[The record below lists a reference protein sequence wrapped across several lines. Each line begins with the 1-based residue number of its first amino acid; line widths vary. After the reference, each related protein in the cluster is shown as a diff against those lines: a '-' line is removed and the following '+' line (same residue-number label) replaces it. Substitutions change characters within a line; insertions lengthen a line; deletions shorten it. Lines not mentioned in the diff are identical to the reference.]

1 MKLSNVEKKEKN
13 QVVLTIEVEPQVFED
28 ACEKSYRK
36 NVHSINIQGFR
47 KGHAPRKIV
56 EKLYGPEIFYED
68 AMNLCIPEAYEAAL
82 KEAALDVVSQPAI
95 MNADVKEDGTFV
107 FEASVFVKPEVT
119 VAEYKGLE
127 AEKEDDSVSAE
138 EVTAE
143 LERMQQRNARLVP
156 VEREAQKGD
165 TVNLDFEGSVDGV
178 PFEGGKGEKFDLQLG
193 SGMFIPGFEEQ
204 LEGKKAGETC
214 DVNVTFPEDYQEKS
228 LAGKPAVF
236 KCTINEVKESQKPEL
251 DDEFAKDV
259 SEFDTLDEMKA
270 DLEKTMKESKAQRV
284 KNALQEKLMDKVIE
298 KMDGEIP
305 QAMVESQLDRIEDDF
320 GYRLAMQGM
329 SLDNYL
335 KMQGMDHAS
344 FRKIFN
350 DQALRQVKIRLALE
364 KIAAQEKLEATAEE
378 LEAEFKKL
386 ADNNKMD
393 VDKIKELL
401 SEAELKADLACQK
414 ASDLIMNSAVLKKAK
429 KPRKT
434 TKKADKAE
442 KTEEAAP
449 AEDKAEDKA
458 E

>member
-1 MKLSNVEKKEKN
+1 M
-13 QVVLTIEVEPQVFED
+13 
-28 ACEKSYRK
+28 
-36 NVHSINIQGFR
+36 
-47 KGHAPRKIV
+47 
-56 EKLYGPEIFYED
+56 
-68 AMNLCIPEAYEAAL
+68 
-82 KEAALDVVSQPAI
+82 
-95 MNADVKEDGTFV
+95 
-107 FEASVFVKPEVT
+107 
-119 VAEYKGLE
+119 
-127 AEKEDDSVSAE
+127 
-138 EVTAE
+138 
-143 LERMQQRNARLVP
+143 
-156 VEREAQKGD
+156 
-165 TVNLDFEGSVDGV
+165 
-178 PFEGGKGEKFDLQLG
+178 
-193 SGMFIPGFEEQ
+193 
-204 LEGKKAGETC
+204 
-214 DVNVTFPEDYQEKS
+214 TFPEDYQEKS

-320 GYRLAMQGM
+320 GYRLA
-329 SLDNYL
+329 
-335 KMQGMDHAS
+335 
-344 FRKIFN
+344 I
-350 DQALRQVKIRLALE
+350 
-364 KIAAQEKLEATAEE
+364 QEKLEATAEE